1 MESGVLGRFS
11 NAYSISLMDSEVW
24 SAKNNRFL
32 IEKSFPGEFFGNWFG
47 KSRWNNLQL
56 SDRLYI
62 VTVAHTSISAA
73 LYFF

>member
-24 SAKNNRFL
+24 SAKNNRLL

-47 KSRWNNLQL
+47 KSRCRGE
-56 SDRLYI
+56 SPGMI
-62 VTVAHTSISAA
+62 FSITPD
-73 LYFF
+73 